1 MLTQYETLNVN
12 IEIIKKS
19 QTEILEENLMNEIK
33 NTIKSISSRLYQQ
46 RKEWIIKKIRTL

>member
-12 IEIIKKS
+12 IEIIKKN

-33 NTIKSISSRLYQQ
+33 STIKNINSRLYQQ
-46 RKEWIIKKIRTL
+46 RKE

>member
-12 IEIIKKS
+12 TEIIKKN

-33 NTIKSISSRLYQQ
+33 STIKSINSRLYQQ
-46 RKEWIIKKIRTL
+46 RKE

>member
-12 IEIIKKS
+12 IEIIKKN

-46 RKEWIIKKIRTL
+46 RKE